1 MLSDSRLPRQSCNQ
15 LGSWYAE
22 LGRRLNALAPC
33 PSGTAPLRRQ
43 LTPPTARHPACE
55 TGTTKSCMG
64 RVPSGRDSGLGA
76 VASTAVLRGFVIHDS
91 RMYIECAS
99 RQGQTLRARFSPV
112 PCGLRPANAT
122 LPAGFITRR
131 AISTRT
137 TNPRSTAAS
146 SATAD
151 PDSGQRDGT
160 RNPRTQRAL
169 ENTYGIP

>member
-1 MLSDSRLPRQSCNQ
+1 MLSDSRLPPQPIDPPRGGRAG
-15 LGSWYAE
+15 LG
-22 LGRRLNALAPC
+22 GRLNALAPH
-33 PSGTAPLRRQ
+33 PPGVAPLRQR
-43 LTPPTARHPACE
+43 LRPLTARTSACE
-55 TGTTKSCMG
+55 TGTTLSCIG
-64 RVPSGRDSGLGA
+64 RVPSGRYSGIGA
-76 VASTAVLRGFVIHDS
+76 AASTAVLRGFVIHDT
-91 RMYIECAS
+91 RMYVGCAS
-99 RQGQTLRARFSPV
+99 TQGQALRARFSPG

-146 SATAD
+146 STTAD

-169 ENTYGIP
+169 ENTYGKP